1 MMLFAAQLL
10 TAAAFLSIFY
20 SPKLPSYVSADF
32 SCTGSQVVFS
42 NPSDLS
48 IRSTFLEI
56 IQAKNEVT
64 QCQVILYCFILRES
78 S

>member
-1 MMLFAAQLL
+1 MLAAQLL

-32 SCTGSQVVFS
+32 SCVGNQVVFT
-42 NPSDLS
+42 NPSDLT

-56 IQAKNEVT
+56 IQAKNDVT
-64 QCQVILYCFILRES
+64 QCQVISVNFGGK
-78 S
+78 